1 MHWRGN
7 KQATKKIGDYEV
19 IGKIGEGGMATVY
32 KGRQVSLDRPV
43 AIKVLSKKLT
53 DHSDVLERFNRESL
67 IIARLNH
74 PNIIHVIDRGVAPG
88 GRPYFVMEYVEGAHL
103 GQAIKAGNLETNR
116 KLDLI
121 IQVCKA
127 LSYAHKN
134 GVIHRDIKPSNVL
147 IDSNM
152 NVLVLDF
159 GIAKF
164 LEGERRNGHHT
175 QANVVMGTLDY
186 MSPEQQISS
195 NHVTAASDLY
205 SLGVIMYELFTGV
218 KPLGRF
224 KPPSEINPTVPQ
236 PLEAVILRCLEPD
249 PGDRFAAADEIK
261 DLLLKILQGAHL
273 PAAQREQAKQGLS
286 KFEDKFAFLDII
298 KENRHGGV
306 YLFQDRVDHSL
317 MVIKKRINT
326 SAGLKEA
333 KLLTTLKHKNIVNI
347 LGTSRKEHLFIIV
360 MEYLSGGSLKDRLIR
375 PIPWRAVL
383 RTARE
388 ISEGLSF
395 AHKNRIVH
403 GNLRPSNILFTE
415 SGQVQVA
422 DFGLD
427 QHYSSG
433 KGRGNWHNVFGE
445 PKSPEADIF
454 AFGTIVY
461 QMLTGSPLVW
471 KSDQILIKDHL
482 KQLPIKLQKM
492 VMRLLSRKQGVRYRS
507 FDQVI
512 EEFNA
517 LLTAHKGKTKRLE
530 DRQAGKRLA
539 RTLLLLAILLIM
551 ALAYLNQSGDIK
563 KYTDAILALWDK
575 LTTYLGPFLWK

>member
-7 KQATKKIGDYEV
+7 RQATKKIGDYEV

-224 KPPSEINPTVPQ
+224 KPPSEINRTVPQ
-236 PLEAVILRCLEPD
+236 PLEEVVLRCLEPD
-249 PGDRFAAADEIK
+249 PEDRFSSADEIK
-261 DLLLKILQGAHL
+261 DLLLKLLQGAHL
-273 PAAQREQAKQGLS
+273 PTAQKEQAKQGLS

-306 YLFQDRVDHSL
+306 YLFQDRVEHSL

-333 KLLTTLKHKNIVNI
+333 KLLTTLKHKNIINI

-375 PIPWRAVL
+375 PIPWRDVL

-388 ISEGLSF
+388 ICEGLSF

-427 QHYSSG
+427 EHYSSD
-433 KGRGNWHNVFGE
+433 KGRGNWYNVFGE

-461 QMLTGSPLVW
+461 QMLTGSPPVW
-471 KSDQILIKDHL
+471 KGDQILIKDHL
-482 KQLPIKLQKM
+482 KMLPIKLQKV
-492 VMRLLSRKQGVRYRS
+492 VMRLLSRKQGVRYRN

>member
-236 PLEAVILRCLEPD
+236 PL
-249 PGDRFAAADEIK
+249 
-261 DLLLKILQGAHL
+261 
-273 PAAQREQAKQGLS
+273 
-286 KFEDKFAFLDII
+286 
-298 KENRHGGV
+298 
-306 YLFQDRVDHSL
+306 
-317 MVIKKRINT
+317 KR
-326 SAGLKEA
+326 
-333 KLLTTLKHKNIVNI
+333 
-347 LGTSRKEHLFIIV
+347 
-360 MEYLSGGSLKDRLIR
+360 
-375 PIPWRAVL
+375 
-383 RTARE
+383 
-388 ISEGLSF
+388 
-395 AHKNRIVH
+395 
-403 GNLRPSNILFTE
+403 
-415 SGQVQVA
+415 
-422 DFGLD
+422 
-427 QHYSSG
+427 
-433 KGRGNWHNVFGE
+433 
-445 PKSPEADIF
+445 
-454 AFGTIVY
+454 
-461 QMLTGSPLVW
+461 
-471 KSDQILIKDHL
+471 
-482 KQLPIKLQKM
+482 
-492 VMRLLSRKQGVRYRS
+492 
-507 FDQVI
+507 
-512 EEFNA
+512 
-517 LLTAHKGKTKRLE
+517 
-530 DRQAGKRLA
+530 
-539 RTLLLLAILLIM
+539 
-551 ALAYLNQSGDIK
+551 
-563 KYTDAILALWDK
+563 
-575 LTTYLGPFLWK
+575 